1 MRLKKKTL
9 NEFYR
14 LSGVNPINEDDES
27 HYNKKYKYLNRKT
40 TKLMKYLSNYYKI
53 EDAEFENELQLNF
66 KDGGLEFEKPKY
78 TTGEY
83 FDLDKL
89 DRQIDSLIKRY
100 ERLKQPLHSIELR
113 YPDKPDDFKHF
124 LIWKQKKV

>member
-1 MRLKKKTL
+1 
-9 NEFYR
+9 
-14 LSGVNPINEDDES
+14 
-27 HYNKKYKYLNRKT
+27 
-40 TKLMKYLSNYYKI
+40 MKYLSNYYKI